1 MNLLHPPAC
10 PSNLLRRRAV
20 LGLALSAAI
29 APASAAR
36 IADQEFAER
45 IRVAGT
51 ELQLNGVGVRQVL
64 WIKGYAAGLYMVE
77 KGRTPEQALA
87 VKGPKRIQMRMLLEV
102 EAKEFV
108 KAIDVGMR
116 RNSAPA
122 DYEAMQ
128 PRIAQFDRT
137 IFAMGMVK
145 AGDVVDLDFVPA
157 SGLVISRNGA
167 LQGTPIP
174 GEDLYAGLMKIFI
187 GDLPVDQR
195 LKAGLLGGP

>member
-1 MNLLHPPAC
+1 
-10 PSNLLRRRAV
+10 V
-20 LGLALSAAI
+20 LGLALAAVI
-29 APASAAR
+29 APTRAAR
-36 IADQEFAER
+36 IADQEFVER
-45 IRVAGT
+45 IRVAET
-51 ELQLNGVGVRQVL
+51 ELKLNGVGVRQVL

-77 KGRTPEQALA
+77 KAHTQQQALA

-116 RNSAPA
+116 RNNSPA
-122 DYEAMQ
+122 EFDAMQ
-128 PRIAQFDRT
+128 PRIEQFDRT
-137 IFAMGMVK
+137 ILAMGTVK
-145 AGDVVDLDFVPA
+145 QGDVVDLDFVPA